1 MNFWQE
7 IRRRRVFRTVG
18 LYIVGAWLVIQV
30 ADIFFPAWTIP
41 ETAIRYL
48 IIAAAALFPIALF
61 FGWRYDITSRG
72 IVRTE
77 PSGSTDAIDPG
88 LHRQDYVILAALF
101 AIGIAIV
108 LGSAGK
114 IQEEIESEPTA
125 AEEPE
130 RRENSIAILP
140 FKNLDVNA
148 ETGYFSDGI
157 TEEILHRLSTL
168 GALHVLA
175 SNSSFAFRNSEEG
188 PASISE
194 KLGVRYLLQGSVRR
208 DSNQVRVTARLL
220 DATGFQVWSQ
230 TFDRKLE
237 GIFVIQSEIAATVSS
252 QIVNKIIPMQALSA
266 GRTTTNMEAYNAYLA
281 GKALTDRRSLGWR
294 EKAESNFRNAIE
306 MDPGFAP
313 PYAGLATVLTIN
325 KSWGPNWEEGRQL
338 AEKSTGSGSGSR
350 RRACDPGGCKYRQR

>member
-18 LYIVGAWLVIQV
+18 LYVVGAWLVIQV
-30 ADIFFPAWTIP
+30 ADIFFPAWSIP

-61 FGWRYDITSRG
+61 FGWRYDITSQG

-77 PSGSTDAIDPG
+77 PADSDEAIDPG
-88 LHRQDYVILAALF
+88 LHRQDYVILAALL

-108 LGSAGK
+108 LGSAEK

-125 AEEPE
+125 AVVPE

-148 ETGYFSDGI
+148 DTGYFSDGI

-194 KLGVRYLLQGSVRR
+194 KGRMIDSV
-208 DSNQVRVTARLL
+208 SQVSGA
-220 DATGFQVWSQ
+220 
-230 TFDRKLE
+230 
-237 GIFVIQSEIAATVSS
+237 
-252 QIVNKIIPMQALSA
+252 
-266 GRTTTNMEAYNAYLA
+266 
-281 GKALTDRRSLGWR
+281 
-294 EKAESNFRNAIE
+294 
-306 MDPGFAP
+306 
-313 PYAGLATVLTIN
+313 
-325 KSWGPNWEEGRQL
+325 
-338 AEKSTGSGSGSR
+338 ST
-350 RRACDPGGCKYRQR
+350 